1 MRPAWEARWQEENQK
16 VTLKNVKTL
25 AWIAMVLMMGASTLD
40 HFTYP
45 HLWHHFFI
53 LRSVVAL
60 LEIGLMFTSNTEF
73 GRRHYPAL
81 MLLVPLLPAVG
92 IAYMIFCSGDPGSPY
107 YSGLTLCLV
116 GFAFLFQW
124 GFRES
129 VLAVAITMTIYF
141 AATLPHIGSATA
153 PEGSFGQFFSN
164 GVFLIMNSVVVISG
178 SHVHQRIRR
187 NEVIS
192 RYSLADNQAELE
204 QKNLQ
209 LVEMDRLKTD
219 FFSNITHELR
229 TPLTLMIAPLQ
240 RLQRLY
246 PAGSPQSSNGG
257 APSSMLHDELTGIY
271 QNALRLLKLIN
282 DLLDLAS
289 ANVGRMRISHQRF
302 SLRLFTGRL
311 LQSVTNMA
319 RQGDVAVLQQMPEQ
333 LEMVD
338 SDQEKLEKILLNL
351 LFNAVKFTPKGGSVT
366 LVTNTVNGFLVFEVI
381 DTGIGISQQNL
392 PFIFDR
398 FWQADS
404 SVTRRHPGTGL
415 GLALVKEL
423 ATRMGGRVEAESIQ
437 GTGTTMRVLIPYT
450 ANGDILVVGHE
461 PREDDAPAE
470 SSTVAALP
478 PAKAEEAKEAPGDS
492 DAAQWIKSVYREAEE
507 LQIADE
513 SEDESARS
521 STPAL
526 VDLEVQGDRAE
537 LPLVLIIDDEP
548 GMLRFMHSE
557 LEPRYR
563 VIQATDGA
571 AGLELAVK
579 HVPDLIVADYMMPNL
594 DGLSL
599 CRELRDRQVTLMLP
613 IMLVT
618 ARSDE
623 DVRLTALR
631 NGANDVMVKP
641 FSLTEFHTR
650 VHNLVHASLLQK
662 EVALRNAEL
671 EQTLAELRAAERD
684 LIQSEKMAAL
694 GILTGGIMHEINNPL
709 NFARSALFIL
719 DRRTGKLPDESKGTL
734 KEVVSDIREGINRI
748 STIISDLRTFCH
760 PETVMAAACPISE
773 PIQSAIRILS
783 SPLKEFHIQ
792 LHEDVPADIVVRGDR
807 NQLTLVLLNLLKNAI
822 DALASHMTP
831 DSEPPQIWISTRSEG
846 TVTDILIRDNGPGIP
861 ETNLSKIFDPF
872 FTTKP
877 AGEGTGLGLSVCY
890 RIITAHGG
898 NISADTAPGGGTVFT
913 IRMPRAIV
921 ENEEPTPSTESV
933 AFREHVLTT

>member
-1 MRPAWEARWQEENQK
+1 MRPAWEARWQQENQK

-45 HLWHHFFI
+45 HLWHHFFV

-246 PAGSPQSSNGG
+246 PAGSPQGGNGG

-319 RQGDVAVLQQMPEQ
+319 RQGDVAVHQQMPEHV
-333 LEMVD
+333 EMVD

-366 LVTNTVNGFLVFEVI
+366 LVTNTVNDFLVFEVI

-437 GTGTTMRVLIPYT
+437 GTGTTMRVLIPFT
-450 ANGDILVVGHE
+450 SNGDALVVGHA
-461 PREDDAPAE
+461 PREDDAPADA
-470 SSTVAALP
+470 SPNAALTP
-478 PAKAEEAKEAPGDS
+478 IKAEAPKEAPTES

-513 SEDESARS
+513 SEDD
-521 STPAL
+521 STKLAAPAL
-526 VDLEVQGDRAE
+526 FDLEVQGDRAK

-662 EVALRNAEL
+662 EVTVRNAEL

-760 PETVMAAACPISE
+760 PETVMAASCPIAE

-822 DALASHMTP
+822 DALASNLTP
-831 DSEPPQIWISTRSEG
+831 DSDPPQIWISASSEG
-846 TVTDILIRDNGPGIP
+846 TVTDIHIRDNGPGIP
-861 ETNLSKIFDPF
+861 SANLSKIFDPF

-898 NISADTAPGGGTVFT
+898 NISADAAPGGGTVFT
-913 IRMPRAIV
+913 IRIPRANL
-921 ENEEPTPSTESV
+921 EKAPASTPAESV
-933 AFREHVLTT
+933 ALTEHVLTT

>member
-1 MRPAWEARWQEENQK
+1 MQPAWEARWQQENQQ
-16 VTLKNVKTL
+16 VTLKNVRAL
-25 AWIAMVLMMGASTLD
+25 AWIAMALMMLASTLD

-45 HLWHHFFI
+45 DLWHHFFAI
-53 LRSVVAL
+53 RTFVAVC
-60 LEIGLMFTSNTEF
+60 EIGLMFASYTAW
-73 GRRHYPAL
+73 GRRQSSSL
-81 MLLVPLLPAVG
+81 MLMVPLLPAVA
-92 IAYMIFCSGDPGSPY
+92 IAYMIFCSKDPGSPY

-124 GFRES
+124 GYRES
-129 VLAVAITMTIYF
+129 VLAVAITMTIYLLG
-141 AATLPHIGSATA
+141 TVPHFLVGDAPPGSL
-153 PEGSFGQFFSN
+153 GQFFSN

-192 RYSLADNQAELE
+192 RYSLADNQKELE
-204 QKNLQ
+204 EKNLQ

-240 RLQRLY
+240 RLLRLY
-246 PAGSPQSSNGG
+246 PAAAPAGSNGS
-257 APSSMLHDELTGIY
+257 APSSQLSDELTGIY

-289 ANVGRMRISHQRF
+289 ANVGRLRIVHQRF

-311 LQSVTNMA
+311 LQSVSNMA
-319 RQGDVAVLQQMPEQ
+319 RQGGVETRQEMPER
-333 LEMVD
+333 LDMVD

-366 LVTNTVNGFLVFEVI
+366 LVTKEFDDHLVFEVI
-381 DTGIGISQQNL
+381 DTGIGISPQNL

-423 ATRMGGRVEAESIQ
+423 VTRMGGQVAAQSTP
-437 GTGTTMRVLIPYT
+437 GVGTTMRVTLPCSR
-450 ANGDILVVGHE
+450 NRDILSLGRAPVEDETPTSQE
-461 PREDDAPAE
+461 PENLETATAPADK
-470 SSTVAALP
+470 TA
-478 PAKAEEAKEAPGDS
+478 GS

-513 SEDESARS
+513 SDDTTLTTAPNIPSGDE
-521 STPAL
+521 PP
-526 VDLEVQGDRAE
+526 DRAK
-537 LPLVLIIDDEP
+537 LPLVLLIDDEP

-563 VIQATDGA
+563 ILQASDGA
-571 AGLELAVK
+571 AGLELAIS
-579 HVPDLIVADYMMPNL
+579 HVPDLIIADYMMPNL
-594 DGLSL
+594 DGLAL
-599 CRELRDRQVTLMLP
+599 CKKLRDHQTTLMLP
-613 IMLVT
+613 VMLVT

-650 VHNLVHASLLQK
+650 VHNLVQTSLLQK
-662 EVALRNAEL
+662 ELAERNADL
-671 EQTLAELRAAERD
+671 ERTLIELRAAERD

-734 KEVVSDIREGINRI
+734 REVVADIREGINRI

-760 PETVMAAACPISE
+760 PETVMAAVCPVNE
-773 PIQSAIRILS
+773 PIQSALRILS
-783 SPLKEFHIQ
+783 SPIKEFHIQ
-792 LHEDVPADIVVRGDR
+792 IHENVPPELMVRGDR

-822 DALASHMTP
+822 DALSADIPQSGVA
-831 DSEPPQIWISTRSEG
+831 PQIWVEAIMEG
-846 TVTDILIRDNGPGIP
+846 NAMELTIRDNGPGIP
-861 ETNLSKIFDPF
+861 AENLPRIFDPF

-898 NISADTAPGGGTVFT
+898 DISASPSPDRGTMFT
-913 IRMPRAIV
+913 IRLPLAV
-921 ENEEPTPSTESV
+921 PKASPADHTTPDHLPASPV
-933 AFREHVLTT
+933 VLPA

>member
-25 AWIAMVLMMGASTLD
+25 AWIAMVLMMAASTLD

-45 HLWHHFFI
+45 HLWHHFFV

-60 LEIGLMFTSNTEF
+60 LEIGLMFTSNTAF

-129 VLAVAITMTIYF
+129 VLAVAITMTIYL

-153 PEGSFGQFFSN
+153 PAGSFGQFFSN

-246 PAGSPQSSNGG
+246 PAGSPQGGNGG
-257 APSSMLHDELTGIY
+257 APPSMLHDELTGIY

-319 RQGDVAVLQQMPEQ
+319 RQGDVAVHQQMPEH

-366 LVTNTVNGFLVFEVI
+366 LVTNTVNSFLVFEVI

-450 ANGDILVVGHE
+450 QNGDALVVGHA
-461 PREDDAPAE
+461 PREDDTPSNAATDPSPALLK
-470 SSTVAALP
+470 TDP
-478 PAKAEEAKEAPGDS
+478 PKDDPGAS
-492 DAAQWIKSVYREAEE
+492 DTAQWIKSVYREAEE

-513 SEDESARS
+513 SEGESA
-521 STPAL
+521 TLTAPAH
-526 VDLEVQGDRAE
+526 VDLDAQGDRAQ

-571 AGLELAVK
+571 AGLELAIK

-599 CRELRDRQVTLMLP
+599 CRELRDRQITLMLP

-662 EVALRNAEL
+662 EVTQRNAEL

-760 PETVMAAACPISE
+760 PETVMAASCPVSD

-822 DALASHMTP
+822 DALASSLTP
-831 DSEPPQIWISTRSEG
+831 DSAPPQIWISASSEG
-846 TVTDILIRDNGPGIP
+846 SATDIHIRDNGPGIP
-861 ETNLSKIFDPF
+861 PANLSKIFDPF

-913 IRMPRAIV
+913 IRIPRAYLEIAP
-921 ENEEPTPSTESV
+921 PTPPAES
-933 AFREHVLTT
+933 AALTEHVLTT

>member
-1 MRPAWEARWQEENQK
+1 MRPAWEARWQQENQE

-25 AWIAMVLMMGASTLD
+25 AWIAMVLMVAASTLD

-45 HLWHHFFI
+45 HLWHHFFVI
-53 LRSVVAL
+53 RSAVAL
-60 LEIGLMFTSNTEF
+60 LEIGLMFTSNTAF

-81 MLLVPLLPAVG
+81 MLMVPLLPAVA

-129 VLAVAITMTIYF
+129 VLAVAITMTIYL

-153 PEGSFGQFFSN
+153 PAGSFGQFFSN

-246 PAGSPQSSNGG
+246 PAGSPQSGNGG
-257 APSSMLHDELTGIY
+257 APASMLHDELTGIY

-319 RQGDVAVLQQMPEQ
+319 HQGDVAVHQQMPEK

-366 LVTNTVNGFLVFEVI
+366 LITNTVNNFLVFEVI

-437 GTGTTMRVLIPYT
+437 GAGTTMRVLIPFT
-450 ANGDILVVGHE
+450 TNGDVLVVGHA

-470 SSTVAALP
+470 TSTETSLTRV
-478 PAKAEEAKEAPGDS
+478 KSEAPKEAAVDS

-513 SEDESARS
+513 SEDESLKSATS
-521 STPAL
+521 AL
-526 VDLEVQGDRAE
+526 VDLEVQGDRAK

-599 CRELRDRQVTLMLP
+599 CRELRDRQITLMLP

-760 PETVMAAACPISE
+760 PETVMAAACPVSE

-822 DALASHMTP
+822 DALASGMTP
-831 DSEPPQIWISTRSEG
+831 DSDPPQIWISASSEG
-846 TVTDILIRDNGPGIP
+846 TATDILIRDNGPGIP
-861 ETNLSKIFDPF
+861 ATNLSRIFDPF

-898 NISADTAPGGGTVFT
+898 NISADAAPGGGTVFT
-913 IRMPRAIV
+913 IRMPRANLEKATV
-921 ENEEPTPSTESV
+921 ELPAESV
-933 AFREHVLTT
+933 AFTEHVLTT

>member
-25 AWIAMVLMMGASTLD
+25 AWIAMVLMMAASTLD

-45 HLWHHFFI
+45 HLWHHFFV

-60 LEIGLMFTSNTEF
+60 LEIGLMFTSNTAF

-129 VLAVAITMTIYF
+129 VLAVAITMSIYL

-153 PEGSFGQFFSN
+153 PAGSFGQFFSN

-246 PAGSPQSSNGG
+246 PAGSPQGGNGG
-257 APSSMLHDELTGIY
+257 APPSMLHDELTGIY

-319 RQGDVAVLQQMPEQ
+319 RQGDVAVHQQMPEH

-366 LVTNTVNGFLVFEVI
+366 LVTNTVNNFLVFEVI

-450 ANGDILVVGHE
+450 QNGDALVVGHA

-470 SSTVAALP
+470 AGTEAALT
-478 PAKAEEAKEAPGDS
+478 PAKSEVAKEGSGDS

-513 SEDESARS
+513 SEDESIRS
-521 STPAL
+521 STPDL

-599 CRELRDRQVTLMLP
+599 CRELRDRPVTLMLP

-662 EVALRNAEL
+662 EVTQRNAEL

-760 PETVMAAACPISE
+760 PETVMAASCPVSE

-792 LHEDVPADIVVRGDR
+792 LHENVPADIVVRGDR

-822 DALASHMTP
+822 DALASNMTP
-831 DSEPPQIWISTRSEG
+831 DSDPPQIWISASSEG
-846 TVTDILIRDNGPGIP
+846 SATDIQIRDNGPGIASD
-861 ETNLSKIFDPF
+861 NLSKIFDPF

-898 NISADTAPGGGTVFT
+898 DISAHAAAGGGTVFT
-913 IRMPRAIV
+913 IRIPRANL
-921 ENEEPTPSTESV
+921 EKAPTSPPAES
-933 AFREHVLTT
+933 AALTEHVLTT